1 MRFEGGPRRG
11 SPALA
16 VVVANMNKPDDFDC
30 WRLPDDGSVAK
41 CASHCMPRRTRHT
54 LSSAELTKLVLP
66 PRPLPPQGDHRTRD
80 KDPERGDFG
89 NRA

>member
-1 MRFEGGPRRG
+1 MAQQAHRTSDCIVLEPIAGAQGV
-11 SPALA
+11 L
-16 VVVANMNKPDDFDC
+16 DYC

-54 LSSAELTKLVLP
+54 LLSSAELTKLVL

>member
-1 MRFEGGPRRG
+1 
-11 SPALA
+11 
-16 VVVANMNKPDDFDC
+16 MNKPDDFDC

-41 CASHCMPRRTRHT
+41 CASHCMLRRTRHT